1 MNMRFTP
8 EVFDLKNVLN
18 PGFSVAGLTGSS
30 VGVLLGAIYGDSK
43 LNMYVGLLLIAVVFF
58 DWLGA
63 IGAATKDGSYSS
75 EYGIRGIIRTTIVL
89 MLPQVGRIMDAIA
102 GQVVVLGIPLSG
114 FYLFISFGLIYN
126 TWMSMTANFSRAG
139 FDKWIPNWMLEAVAS
154 EIRAKITRSEGRRE
168 AIKGNQVEI
177 SSFAPAASVAP
188 LNESQ
193 RTLVNSDVEK
203 EKTNIK

>member
-1 MNMRFTP
+1 
-8 EVFDLKNVLN
+8 
-18 PGFSVAGLTGSS
+18 
-30 VGVLLGAIYGDSK
+30 
-43 LNMYVGLLLIAVVFF
+43 MYVGLLLIAVVFF

-102 GQVVVLGIPLSG
+102 GQVVVLGVPLSG

-154 EIRAKITRSEGRRE
+154 EIRAKMTRSDGRRE
-168 AIKGNQVEI
+168 AINGNKGNLP
-177 SSFAPAASVAP
+177 SLNPATPVVP

-193 RTLVNSDVEK
+193 TTLVNSDMEK